1 LNTLTKK
8 IIAVD
13 FDGTIVHNAYPEIGE
28 PKPEVIAAL
37 LEEQRRGAKLILW
50 TCRRDK
56 LLTEA
61 VYWCKAHGLTF
72 AAVNEGLS
80 ETEALY
86 GGETRKVFAD
96 EYWDDRAVK
105 VI

>member
-1 LNTLTKK
+1 MNNK

-13 FDGTIVHNAYPEIGE
+13 FDGTIVKNKYPDIGE
-28 PKPEVIAAL
+28 PKTEVIAAL

-56 LLTEA
+56 ELTEA
-61 VYWCKAHGLTF
+61 VRWCEGHGLMF

-80 ETEALY
+80 ETEELY
-86 GGETRKVFAD
+86 VGETRKVYAD
-96 EYWDDRAVK
+96 EYWDDKGVK
-105 VI
+105 VV